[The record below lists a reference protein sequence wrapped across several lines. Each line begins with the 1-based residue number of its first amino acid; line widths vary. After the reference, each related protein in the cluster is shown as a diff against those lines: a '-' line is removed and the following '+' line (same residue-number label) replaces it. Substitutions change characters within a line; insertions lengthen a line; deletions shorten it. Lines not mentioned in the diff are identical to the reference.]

1 MRGNHCAPTFRRGHT
16 LAILTIIRCDTV
28 LVTAGIGP
36 ECPSCGIQAISAV
49 RRRDRLRDIWRTPA
63 RICAF
68 LARPATATSEQN
80 KQGDESTS
88 QAEYAGSIPVIG
100 FIKPQL
106 RGLRSLQTLYPRLS
120 FDRPVTVADL
130 KAVCWRLSEI

>member
-1 MRGNHCAPTFRRGHT
+1 MT
-16 LAILTIIRCDTV
+16 LTTAQLDRAVGV
-28 LVTAGIGP
+28 LLGTAAGD
-36 ECPSCGIQAISAV
+36 ALV

-100 FIKPQL
+100 SIKPQL
-106 RGLRSLQTLYPRLS
+106 RGLRSLQTLYPRLR